1 MAIKLPKLIPGW
13 IYCIR
18 EEDYLDGSIGRY
30 VKLGLTK
37 RTVAER
43 IREHQTGNPRKE
55 VSEYDH
61 HMQLMHYTENFLH
74 HYFAYDRI
82 AGEWFDM
89 NSNSVI
95 TEVKPL
101 LERLEIE
108 QASAM
113 PNIKRWDEL
122 KEMTSNGTI
131 RSANVAEQALH
142 DQYKIADEELTL
154 ASAQH
159 TIHDHNIRA
168 MIGSADGI
176 ENVVTLIR
184 KTYNDVCDTTAL
196 KVTLSSQEIAQCQET
211 TTKLSGSLT
220 ITGGRKL
227 NELDAV
233 LTASLELAEKSI
245 GSKPTLTNLGNSPKS
260 LLQDI
265 KDEHIEWLR
274 TLRALKEAEWT
285 CLQLGAQ
292 LVVALDVDE
301 QIEGVIKWKRLN
313 KTTTSFIPTLAKELF
328 ENRYNASLVLKD
340 DSVAVKIH
348 EGRTYLP

>member
-159 TIHDHNIRA
+159 TIHDYNIRA

-233 LTASLELAEKSI
+233 LTASLKLAENSI
-245 GSKPTLTNLGNSPKS
+245 GSKPTPTNLGNSPKS

-274 TLRALKEAEWT
+274 TLRSQKEAEWT

-301 QIEGVIKWKRLN
+301 QIEGVIKWKRLSN
-313 KTTTSFIPTLAKELF
+313 TTTSFKSTLAKELF
-328 ENRYNASLVLKD
+328 ENRYNASLNPKD

>member
-37 RTVAER
+37 RTVADR

-89 NSNSVI
+89 DSNRVI

-113 PNIKRWDEL
+113 PNIERWVEL

-159 TIHDHNIRA
+159 TIHDYNIRA
-168 MIGSADGI
+168 LIGSADGI
-176 ENVVTLIR
+176 ENVVTLIL
-184 KTYNDVCDTTAL
+184 KTYNDVCDVTAL
-196 KVTLSSQEIAQCQET
+196 KATLSAQEIAQCEDT
-211 TTKLSGSLT
+211 STKLSGSLT
-220 ITGGRKL
+220 ITGGRKI
-227 NELDAV
+227 NELDAG
-233 LTASLELAEKSI
+233 LAASLEQAKNSI
-245 GSKPTLTNLGNSPKS
+245 GPKPTPANLVNSTKS
-260 LLQDI
+260 LVQDI

-274 TLRALKEAEWT
+274 TLREQKEAEWT

-292 LVVALDVDE
+292 LVVALDEDE
-301 QIEGVIKWKRLN
+301 QIEGVIKWKRQN
-313 KTTTSFIPTLAKELF
+313 KTTTSFKSALAKELF
-328 ENRYNASLVLKD
+328 ETRYNASLQPKD
-340 DSVAVKIH
+340 DTVDVKIH

>member
-1 MAIKLPKLIPGW
+1 LTW
-13 IYCIR
+13 I
-18 EEDYLDGSIGRY
+18 
-30 VKLGLTK
+30 
-37 RTVAER
+37 
-43 IREHQTGNPRKE
+43 QTA
-55 VSEYDH
+55 Y
-61 HMQLMHYTENFLH
+61 YTENFLH

-82 AGEWFDM
+82 AGEWFDI

-108 QASAM
+108 QASAI
-113 PNIKRWDEL
+113 PNIKRWEEL
-122 KEMTSNGTI
+122 KKMTSNGTI

-142 DQYKIADEELTL
+142 DQYKIADEQLTL
-154 ASAQH
+154 TSAQH
-159 TIHDHNIRA
+159 TIHDYNIRA

-176 ENVVTLIR
+176 ENVVTLIL
-184 KTYNDVCDTTAL
+184 KTYNDVCDTTSL
-196 KVTLSSQEIAQCQET
+196 KATLSSQEIAQCQET
-211 TTKLSGSLT
+211 TTKLSASLT

-233 LTASLELAEKSI
+233 LAASLEQAENSI
-245 GSKPTLTNLGNSPKS
+245 GSKPTPINLGNSTKS

-274 TLRALKEAEWT
+274 TLRGQKEAEWT

-292 LVVALDVDE
+292 LVVALDEDE

-313 KTTTSFIPTLAKELF
+313 KTTTSFKSNLAKELF
-328 ENRYNASLVLKD
+328 ENRYNASLRAVD
-340 DSVAVKIH
+340 DSVSVKIH